1 MKLIMKNIKYILLTI
16 ILIIFMINIKTV
28 IYSTKEASLIFFNK
42 IFISIFPFVILSDI
56 LIYYNYHIF
65 LKNTIGRFISNI
77 DPNVSI
83 IFLLSILTSTP
94 NNAVYIKDMLD
105 NNEIDLQTANKII
118 NYTFFPSISFIIGTI
133 GLSIYNSFNIGL
145 ILWILIFFY
154 NILIGLFLR
163 KEKSDYTNKLI
174 IKKKDTFFSF
184 LKKSIIKG
192 INTSIIILGNLI
204 IFSIIINILNKY
216 LNVNNVLFS
225 FISGLLEITSGV
237 ININNLNISLNDKI
251 IFTFLI
257 LSFSSISILFQAKSI
272 LSEYKINIKRTLI
285 IKLVFSIIISL
296 LLLIFK

>member
-1 MKLIMKNIKYILLTI
+1 
-16 ILIIFMINIKTV
+16 
-28 IYSTKEASLIFFNK
+28 
-42 IFISIFPFVILSDI
+42 
-56 LIYYNYHIF
+56 
-65 LKNTIGRFISNI
+65 
-77 DPNVSI
+77 
-83 IFLLSILTSTP
+83 
-94 NNAVYIKDMLD
+94 MLD

-133 GLSIYNSFNIGL
+133 GLFIYNSFNIGL

-272 LSEYKINIKRTLI
+272 FSEYKINIKRTLI